1 LLSLRA
7 ISVLFSFVLATVAT
21 TILYYTGLISK
32 PHILY
37 ALIIYCL
44 TTYFICYNL
53 LNYLVGRHIKY
64 LNDLIHSPTVK
75 SQLINPPEDKKS
87 ELKII
92 AKFKQDFINFIA
104 KKEQQVREL
113 TTIAA
118 FRKEFIAD
126 VSHELKTP
134 IFAAQGFVH
143 TLLDG
148 AVEDPEV
155 RIKFLK
161 KAANSLD
168 NLDLLVQDL
177 LTLSNI
183 EIGKIKMQM
192 EYFAINELIVEVIDQ
207 LSIRSERKNISIQF
221 KSKKKS
227 IIVFAD
233 WQRIKQVV
241 SNLIS
246 NAIKYTKDSG
256 KINVEID
263 ETDTNVKIRIIDNGV
278 GIPTTELTRIF
289 ERFYRVDKSRS
300 RERGGTGLGLAI
312 VKHILE
318 GHNSGIVVNS
328 IEGKGSTFEFTLSKD
343 KVISLR

>member
-1 LLSLRA
+1 LSAAAVAIALLYFAGIVGKADIFYSLL
-7 ISVLFSFVLATVAT
+7 IYSVVAY
-21 TILYYTGLISK
+21 LM
-32 PHILY
+32 
-37 ALIIYCL
+37 
-44 TTYFICYNL
+44 CYNL
-53 LNYLVGRHIKY
+53 LNFLVGRQIKY
-64 LNDLIHSPTVK
+64 LNSLIRNSSGQAQIVNQPINRKSGLQIIANFKSDLIRFIT
-75 SQLINPPEDKKS
+75 
-87 ELKII
+87 
-92 AKFKQDFINFIA
+92 KQ
-104 KKEQQVREL
+104 KEQVNQL

-118 FRKEFIAD
+118 FRKEFIED

-221 KSKKKS
+221 KSKKKT

-233 WQRIKQVV
+233 WLRIKQVLV
-241 SNLIS
+241 NLIS

-256 KINVEID
+256 QIKVEID
-263 ETDTNVKIRIIDNGV
+263 ETDTNVKIKIIDNGV
-278 GIPTTELTRIF
+278 GIPKTELGRIF

-318 GHNSGIVVNS
+318 GHNSSVEVES
-328 IEGKGSTFEFTLSKD
+328 VEGKGSVFKFQLSKD
-343 KVISLR
+343 KIATVR